1 MQVLNYKLLEI
12 EKKIKSIDGRTPK
25 PLRERLVN
33 VKCKKKILEESLG
46 DTIDPPKYLEM
57 MKIQLEKDKMLF
69 LYFEQEKDAAKAALV
84 KPRVTLLSKEIKEI
98 EAELNQ

>member
-1 MQVLNYKLLEI
+1 
-12 EKKIKSIDGRTPK
+12 
-25 PLRERLVN
+25 
-33 VKCKKKILEESLG
+33 
-46 DTIDPPKYLEM
+46 M